1 VQCLDADIDPAAIPR
16 LLPFTFMCTV
26 LPDGIFTIRLAG
38 EELLRFVEKNPIDQ
52 AAGSPPPVAPIWEFA
67 DGCVA

>member
-1 VQCLDADIDPAAIPR
+1 VQCLDALIDPAAIPR

-38 EELLRFVEKNPIDQ
+38 EELLLK
-52 AAGSPPPVAPIWEFA
+52 APERRSLT
-67 DGCVA
+67 D